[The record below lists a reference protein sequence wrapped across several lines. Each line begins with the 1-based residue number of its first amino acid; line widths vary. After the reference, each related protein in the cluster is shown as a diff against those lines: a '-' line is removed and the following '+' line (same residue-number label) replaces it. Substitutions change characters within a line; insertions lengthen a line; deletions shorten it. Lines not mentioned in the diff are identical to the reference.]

1 METVA
6 SHQDWDENVLRHS
19 NLIRGFM
26 LILRRFLDEHHFDIV
41 GKQMWIIVCVERLT
55 SQFYQYESEQGV
67 QIDHEAWNAARQN
80 ILAYLADFLG
90 WSQIECSD
98 CFNSWREGLKDEVKT
113 LKDDDIMPLLDHMK
127 EIEMVWPPPMHQNE
141 LQVQQCST

>member
-1 METVA
+1 M
-6 SHQDWDENVLRHS
+6 
-19 NLIRGFM
+19 NLSRGFK
-26 LILRRFLDEHHFDIV
+26 LIMRRGMQLV
-41 GKQMWIIVCVERLT
+41 R
-55 SQFYQYESEQGV
+55 
-67 QIDHEAWNAARQN
+67 

-98 CFNSWREGLKDEVKT
+98 CFNSWREGSKDKVKT